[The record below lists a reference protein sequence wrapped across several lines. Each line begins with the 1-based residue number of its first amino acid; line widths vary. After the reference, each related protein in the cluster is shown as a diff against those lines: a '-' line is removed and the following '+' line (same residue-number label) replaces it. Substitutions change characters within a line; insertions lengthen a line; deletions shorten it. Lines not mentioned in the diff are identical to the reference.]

1 MISVGQAGTV
11 NITKIEQIKR
21 QRIQEQENAELW
33 YQSMV
38 TDGRVSEAE
47 EEGALLWYELMTGG
61 VN

>member
-33 YQSMV
+33 YYGM
-38 TDGRVSEAE
+38 VSEGKLNIVE
-47 EEGALLWYELMTGG
+47 SEIALLWYEIMTGG
-61 VN
+61 I

>member
-33 YQSMV
+33 YLGM
-38 TDGRVSEAE
+38 VSEGKLNIVE
-47 EEGALLWYELMTGG
+47 SEIALLWYEIMIGG
-61 VN
+61 M